1 MPYSKE
7 QLKTVKF
14 YQEYVDD
21 LRDRYVSRVLELKKD
36 GFRRNGILYSFEDVQ
51 TTSGIEDTDWEIQ
64 NSVFNNVI
72 DRDDIQRI

>member
-36 GFRRNGILYSFEDVQ
+36 GFRRNGILYSF
-51 TTSGIEDTDWEIQ
+51 
-64 NSVFNNVI
+64 
-72 DRDDIQRI
+72 